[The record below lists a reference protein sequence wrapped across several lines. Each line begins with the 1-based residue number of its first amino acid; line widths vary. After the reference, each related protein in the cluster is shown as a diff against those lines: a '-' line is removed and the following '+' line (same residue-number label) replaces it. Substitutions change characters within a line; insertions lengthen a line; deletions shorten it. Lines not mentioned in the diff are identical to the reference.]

1 MSTPESLHE
10 RGTAALNAGNFDR
23 ARLLLDAALDA
34 ARTADVPDD
43 LARVLATQA
52 FLEYETTGAEA
63 AFDRCAQ
70 ALGTVGVSPGVTGVI
85 QCQLALL
92 LLRNGRPSEALSA
105 YDEALESLAD
115 PRDVGRAHLNRGGV
129 YLAQSRPSRAI
140 EDFVRAAEVLRSVEP
155 ETAAKADHNLGY
167 AYFLQGEFVAA
178 LRHMDQAREVL
189 SPLGSEMLAIGE
201 QDRAEVLIAAGMQ
214 TEGRAALRQ
223 AAAAFGERGIR
234 QREGEAELALA
245 RTLVASDPGEA
256 AEAASRA
263 RELFDEVGAPA
274 WRVRADGVW
283 LAAEVDL
290 GHDDPELLAM
300 ANDLVA
306 ELEQQGLYWGAAS
319 VRLHTA
325 RVMIRRGDFDGAR
338 RRLGRVRMDETAPLA
353 VQLLV
358 RDVRAELASVQ
369 GRRAAALMHLRQGLE
384 QLHAWQSSFGSLDL
398 QTMVIGNGVR
408 LAKQALQ
415 LAVESGRPEVVFEWS
430 ERARM
435 LASRIQPVRAELDDE
450 LAADLAELRTLQAA
464 EDGPRVP
471 SPRRD
476 RDEELRQRV
485 RERAWRLE
493 GSGEV
498 TEPASLHEV
507 MAALGDDTALVAW
520 VATDVG
526 DRVTALVVT
535 GDAARVVDLGPREA
549 LDDQLDGLVAD
560 LDVAASQLPPML
572 AVVVRQQLE
581 DRLAGLGELLVA
593 PLLPLI
599 GERSLVLT
607 PSGVLA
613 GVPWTLLPG
622 LVGRPLSQ
630 ARSAT
635 RWLAHREGLLRTAG
649 FVAGPRVSRAEQ
661 EVAEAALCWTGSET
675 LVREKATTENV
686 SELAARVDVLHVAA
700 HGRHSGDNPL
710 FSGLEC
716 VDGPWFGYDIDQLET
731 VPQVVVLS
739 ACEVG
744 RSSVRAG
751 DELIGMTAAW
761 LHAGVGCV
769 VASPAAVSDEVAHS
783 VLTAFHRGLAAGL
796 TPEAALALAVPA
808 ATDDRAPAP
817 FVCFR

>member
-1 MSTPESLHE
+1 M
-10 RGTAALNAGNFDR
+10 
-23 ARLLLDAALDA
+23 LLLRTGRTSEAL
-34 ARTADVPDD
+34 
-43 LARVLATQA
+43 
-52 FLEYETTGAEA
+52 A
-63 AFDRCAQ
+63 AFDI
-70 ALGTVGVSPGVTGVI
+70 ALAASLDP
-85 QCQLALL
+85 
-92 LLRNGRPSEALSA
+92 
-105 YDEALESLAD
+105 LE
-115 PRDVGRAHLNRGGV
+115 RGRALVNRGGV
-129 YLAQSRPSRAI
+129 FLNQGQPGLART
-140 EDFVRAAEVLRSVEP
+140 DFYEATSLLAGQGDPVLAAMAE
-155 ETAAKADHNLGY
+155 HNLGY
-167 AYFLQGEFVAA
+167 ACLLEGDLAQALQRMDAA
-178 LRHMDQAREVL
+178 GATL
-189 SPLGSEMLAIGE
+189 SALSTVTEAMVR
-201 QDRAEVLIAAGMQ
+201 QDRAEVLIAAGLLSR
-214 TEGRAALRQ
+214 GRQDLASAARLY
-223 AAAAFGERGIR
+223 GT
-234 QREGEAELALA
+234 QRLHQRRGEAELTLA
-245 RTLVASDPGEA
+245 RTLAFSDP
-256 AEAASRA
+256 AASLVAARNARRRFIRA
-263 RELFDEVGAPA
+263 QADA
-274 WRVRADGVW
+274 WRVRADGVV
-283 LAAEVDL
+283 LAAEVEL
-290 GHDDPELLAM
+290 GRRGPSLL
-300 ANDLVA
+300 LKA
-306 ELEQQGLYWGAAS
+306 EQLLTDLEQHGLFWGAAS

-325 RVMIRRGDFDGAR
+325 RVMIRRRDFDGAR

-353 VQLLV
+353 VRLLA
-358 RDVRAELASVQ
+358 RDVRAELASAQ

-384 QLHAWQSSFGSLDL
+384 ELHAWQSSFGSLDL

-507 MAALGDDTALVAW
+507 MAALADDTALVAW
-520 VATDVG
+520 VATDIG

-535 GDAARVVDLGPREA
+535 DSVARVVDLGPRTELDA
-549 LDDQLDGLVAD
+549 LLDGLVAD
-560 LDVAASQLPPML
+560 LDVAASELPAAL

-769 VASPAAVSDEVAHS
+769 VASPAAVSDEVAHQ
-783 VLTAFHRGLAAGL
+783 VLTAFHRGLADGL
-796 TPEAALALAVPA
+796 TPEAALARAVPA
-808 ATDDRAPAP
+808 ATDDRPPAP